1 MLKDKTLL
9 FVFLSLALLILD
21 YFSLLNFMHASLDRM
36 IVPVKQNVFT
46 IATSLR
52 QTGNVFLQYRDFSLV
67 VESNGKLKKETA
79 ELQLKVQNLSEE
91 NNALRN
97 QLRTDIPRTFQLIP
111 AQVISVSRFM
121 EIGIGETGG
130 VKKGMVIV
138 SGSALVGKVVHVA
151 QLRSQVMLLTDPD
164 MRVPA
169 KTSRGTRGIIV
180 GQSNKNI
187 LLDVVLQKD
196 PLFLADQVVTSGEDN
211 FPPNMLI
218 GMVAYINSDDVSV
231 YKQAKVDKATDYKQE
246 NVVFVA
252 KGI

>member
-9 FVFLSLALLILD
+9 FVFLSLVLIILD
-21 YFSLLNFMHASLDRM
+21 YFSLLNFARASLDNV
-36 IVPVKQNVFT
+36 IVPIKQNVFT
-46 IATSLR
+46 IATSL
-52 QTGNVFLQYRDFSLV
+52 QHIGNVFWEYRAFSQV
-67 VESNGKLKKETA
+67 IESNEKLKKETA
-79 ELQLKVQNLSEE
+79 ELQLKVQTLSEE

-97 QLRTDIPRTFQLIP
+97 QLGTDIPRPFQLIP

-121 EIGIGETGG
+121 EIGIGGSQG
-130 VKKGMVIV
+130 VKKGMVVV
-138 SGSALVGKVVHVA
+138 SGSALVGKVVHVVPM
-151 QLRSQVMLLTDPD
+151 RSQVMLTTDPD

-180 GQSNKNI
+180 GQSNQSI
-187 LLDVVLQKD
+187 LLSLVLQKD

-231 YKQAKVDKATDYKQE
+231 YKQAKVDKAIDYKQE

-252 KGI
+252 KGV